1 MVAGA
6 SRSRTADSKR
16 LWILG
21 VIWVFR
27 VFSAL
32 RFFGRLAAPSWPP
45 SAFSRGLLC
54 AALPRFES
62 GRPTCCPLYHHP
74 DPAAGGDAPLKSSR
88 PASPTAAPALCTPP
102 LHPHPQSARTVCK
115 CRRAHGGLAHHRVFQ
130 LARKHAV
137 HTEREFSSAYNC
149 TFLRPW
155 TSAHPGASRP
165 EAQSRGAPCPIS
177 LPCKGHGIAEADTGR
192 AAKTWPWHRTV
203 VRDAGRMQPGEG
215 RPGILQAARPA
226 AHRGGRSLQ
235 GRYPAPGACFASSG
249 EARAARQRPAAD
261 GAGGAGA
268 SAGRQ
273 GHVRLRLAGLS
284 MRAAAHRNSPL
295 PPPRAGGRAGG
306 APQALAGRA
315 AQGV

>member
-1 MVAGA
+1 M
-6 SRSRTADSKR
+6 
-16 LWILG
+16 
-21 VIWVFR
+21 
-27 VFSAL
+27 

-102 LHPHPQSARTVCK
+102 PLHPHPQSARTVCK
-115 CRRAHGGLAHHRVFQ
+115 CRRAHGGLAHHRVSRP
-130 LARKHAV
+130 ARKHAV

-235 GRYPAPGACFASSG
+235 GRHPAPGACFASSG
-249 EARAARQRPAAD
+249 EGSRGEAETRRRWSMRRRGLGGAARPCPPTPCRPVHARRGAQEQPAPAA
-261 GAGGAGA
+261 
-268 SAGRQ
+268 
-273 GHVRLRLAGLS
+273 
-284 MRAAAHRNSPL
+284 
-295 PPPRAGGRAGG
+295 AGGRAGG
-306 APQALAGRA
+306 IRA
-315 AQGV
+315 AGPRRGGQLRTCD